1 MAVLINILLGV
12 SLAATCGFR
21 IFVPLLV
28 MSIAAQAG
36 YLDLGSGFQWIGT
49 TPALLVLAIATAAEL
64 LAYFFPFVDNLL
76 ISLGAPISV
85 LAGIL
90 VSAAVMTDINPMLQ
104 WALAIIAGGGAAAA
118 TNLVSNGVHHGSTA
132 VSAGTINPLI
142 SAVESG
148 LAILTSIL
156 SVVAPLLALILIATV
171 VFIIVNRYTKLKRKW
186 A

>member
-1 MAVLINILLGV
+1 MATLISIIIGV

-28 MSIAAQAG
+28 MGISAQAG

-49 TPALLVLAIATAAEL
+49 TPAIIVLAIATVVEV

-76 ISLGAPISV
+76 ISLSAPISV
-85 LAGIL
+85 LAGIM

-118 TNLVSNGVHHGSTA
+118 TNLVSNGVHHSSTA
-132 VSAGTINPLI
+132 VSAGTINPVVSTI
-142 SAVESG
+142 ESG
-148 LAILTSIL
+148 LAVLTSIL
-156 SVVAPLLALILIATV
+156 AVVAPLLALICIVTV
-171 VFIIVNRYTKLKRKW
+171 VFFILKGYHRLKRRW

>member
-1 MAVLINILLGV
+1 MAILINILIGV

-28 MSIAAQAG
+28 MGISAQAG

-49 TPALLVLAIATAAEL
+49 TPAIVVLAIATVAEV

-76 ISLGAPISV
+76 ISMGAPISI

-104 WALAIIAGGGAAAA
+104 WALAIIAGGGAAAT
-118 TNLVSNGVHHGSTA
+118 TNLVSNGVHHSSTM
-132 VSAGTINPLI
+132 VSAGTINPVV
-142 SAVESG
+142 STVESG
-148 LAILTSIL
+148 LAVLTSIL
-156 SVVAPLLALILIATV
+156 AVVAPLLALICIATV
-171 VFIIVNRYTKLKRKW
+171 MFFILRGYNKLRRRW

>member
-1 MAVLINILLGV
+1 MAILLNILIGV

-28 MSIAAQAG
+28 MGIAAQAG

-49 TPALLVLAIATAAEL
+49 GPAIVVLAIATVMEV

-76 ISLGAPISV
+76 ISLSAPISV

-90 VSAAVMTDINPMLQ
+90 VSAAVMTDISPMLQ

-118 TNLVSNGVHHGSTA
+118 TNLVSNGVHHSSTA
-132 VSAGTINPLI
+132 MSAGTLNPLV
-142 SAVESG
+142 SAFESG
-148 LAILTSIL
+148 LAVLTSVL
-156 SVVAPLLALILIATV
+156 AVAAPLLALICIAAV
-171 VFIIVNRYTKLKRKW
+171 VFFILKGYNRLKRSW

>member
-1 MAVLINILLGV
+1 LATLISIIIGV

-28 MSIAAQAG
+28 MGIAAQAG

-49 TPALLVLAIATAAEL
+49 VPAIVILAIATVIEV

-76 ISLGAPISV
+76 ISLSAPISV

-118 TNLVSNGVHHGSTA
+118 TNLVSNGVHHSSTA
-132 VSAGTINPLI
+132 VSAGTINPVV
-142 SAVESG
+142 SALESG
-148 LAILTSIL
+148 LAVLISIL
-156 SVVAPLLALILIATV
+156 AVAAPLLALICIVTV
-171 VFIIVNRYTKLKRKW
+171 VFFILKGYNRLKRRW